1 MPNYLVRK
9 YPKRINYVLHADSSL
24 DRDYHYQDFFVY
36 FFPVKS
42 KYMMVK

>member
-9 YPKRINYVLHADSSL
+9 YPKRINYVLHADSSH
-24 DRDYHYQDFFVY
+24 DRDYQDFFVC

-42 KYMMVK
+42 KYMVK